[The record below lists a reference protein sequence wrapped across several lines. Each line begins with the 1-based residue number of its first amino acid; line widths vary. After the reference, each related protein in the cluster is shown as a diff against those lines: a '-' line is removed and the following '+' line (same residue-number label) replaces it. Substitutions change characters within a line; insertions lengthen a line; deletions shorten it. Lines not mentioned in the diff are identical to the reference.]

1 MLAANTSPARR
12 PTAKRKVMEF
22 NRNQWFLAGIVVLL
36 LGLQL
41 RYVETFVLNERTTQF
56 LAQRMKDAEMVASTD
71 VGASMAASAPIAK
84 KAVTPPRW
92 IGSLLVSAGAV
103 LLLYSLSMKRP
114 GA

>member
-1 MLAANTSPARR
+1 MD
-12 PTAKRKVMEF
+12 F

-56 LAQRMKDAEMVASTD
+56 LAQKMKDAELVASNDMGT
-71 VGASMAASAPIAK
+71 SLAASGPVAK
-84 KAVTPPRW
+84 KVVTPPRW
-92 IGSLLVSAGAV
+92 IGCLLVSVGSV
-103 LLLYSLSMKRP
+103 LLLYSLAMKKP

>member
-1 MLAANTSPARR
+1 
-12 PTAKRKVMEF
+12 MEF

-56 LAQRMKDAEMVASTD
+56 LAQKMKDAELVASND
-71 VGASMAASAPIAK
+71 MGASLAASSPVAK
-84 KAVTPPRW
+84 KVVTPPRW
-92 IGSLLVSAGAV
+92 IGCLLVSMGSV
-103 LLLYSLSMKRP
+103 LLLYSLAMKKP

>member
-1 MLAANTSPARR
+1 
-12 PTAKRKVMEF
+12 MEF

-56 LAQRMKDAEMVASTD
+56 LAQRMKDAELVASNDPGT
-71 VGASMAASAPIAK
+71 SFAASAPIVK
-84 KAVTPPRW
+84 KPVTPPRW
-92 IGSLLVSAGAV
+92 IGCMLVSAGSV

-114 GA
+114 GG

>member
-1 MLAANTSPARR
+1 
-12 PTAKRKVMEF
+12 MEF

-56 LAQRMKDAEMVASTD
+56 LAQRMQDAQMVASTD
-71 VGASMAASAPIAK
+71 VGTSMAASAPVVQ

-92 IGSLLVSAGAV
+92 IGYLLVSAGSV

>member
-1 MLAANTSPARR
+1 
-12 PTAKRKVMEF
+12 MEF

-41 RYVETFVLNERTTQF
+41 RYVQTFVLNERTTQF
-56 LAQRMKDAEMVASTD
+56 LAQRLKDAEMIASND
-71 VGASMAASAPIAK
+71 VGTSLAASAPIAK

-92 IGSLLVSAGAV
+92 IGSMLVSVGSV
-103 LLLYSLSMKRP
+103 LLLYSLAMKKP

>member
-1 MLAANTSPARR
+1 
-12 PTAKRKVMEF
+12 MEF

-56 LAQRMKDAEMVASTD
+56 LAQRMKDAEMVASND
-71 VGASMAASAPIAK
+71 VGVSLAASAPIAK
-84 KAVTPPRW
+84 KAVSPPRW
-92 IGSLLVSAGAV
+92 IGCMLVSVGSV
-103 LLLYSLSMKRP
+103 LLLYSLSMKKP

>member
-1 MLAANTSPARR
+1 
-12 PTAKRKVMEF
+12 MEF

-56 LAQRMKDAEMVASTD
+56 LAQRLKDAEMVASND
-71 VGASMAASAPIAK
+71 MGASLAASAPIAK
-84 KAVTPPRW
+84 KAVSPPRW
-92 IGSLLVSAGAV
+92 IGSMFVSVGSV
-103 LLLYSLSMKRP
+103 LLLYSLAMKKP

>member
-1 MLAANTSPARR
+1 
-12 PTAKRKVMEF
+12 MEF
-22 NRNQWFLAGIVVLL
+22 NRNQWFLAGIVVLI

-56 LAQRMKDAEMVASTD
+56 LAQRMKDAEMVASSD
-71 VGASMAASAPIAK
+71 VGTSLAASAPVAS
-84 KAVTPPRW
+84 KALTPPRW
-92 IGSLLVSAGAV
+92 IGCLLVSAGSV

>member
-1 MLAANTSPARR
+1 
-12 PTAKRKVMEF
+12 MEF

-56 LAQRMKDAEMVASTD
+56 LAQRMKDAEMVASND
-71 VGASMAASAPIAK
+71 VGTSLAASAPMAK
-84 KAVTPPRW
+84 KSVSPPRW
-92 IGSLLVSAGAV
+92 VGCMFVSVGSV
-103 LLLYSLSMKRP
+103 LLLYSLALKKP